1 MNADT
6 APPKAKVM
14 LVEDDNSLRQI
25 YADTLTA
32 EGFTVVSAPD
42 GEAALALAVK
52 EKPDLIVA
60 DIMMPKVSGFDMIDI
75 LRSTP
80 ETKDAKI
87 IMMTAL
93 SQAEDKQRA
102 EQLGADKYL
111 VKSQVTIEDFAQVVR
126 DMLTQTEAET
136 NTAVSSMAS
145 DSNLAPA
152 KPPTVTPPASADI
165 PVATPPSPT
174 PEPTAT
180 DAPVLSSSN
189 GPTPIPVQIA
199 DKPSDNTTQ
208 VSDTTKPTAATPN
221 EDEMKGQIDQFIAS
235 NPTLSSSAEAP
246 KPANGSTTPKP
257 ATSIPVTTP
266 DEPAGTPGTATEAKI
281 EKPSTAAADAVDK
294 LMADTNGTDKDEPQA
309 AAKGYVSAQDDSS
322 EPQQSMAH
330 TKRIEP
336 ISDVNDTKPDI
347 SQLLSANADHEEPA
361 PPPVNTVIQPNNGSS
376 ELQAGASNP
385 SDVAL

>member
-152 KPPTVTPPASADI
+152 EPPTVAPPASADI
-165 PVATPPSPT
+165 PVTAPPSPT
-174 PEPTAT
+174 PEPTTA
-180 DAPVLSSSN
+180 DAPTPPIN
-189 GPTPIPVQIA
+189 GPTPIPVQTS
-199 DKPSDNTTQ
+199 DEPNDNTAQT
-208 VSDTTKPTAATPN
+208 DNATTSTATTPN

-235 NPTLSSSAEAP
+235 NPTLSSSAEET
-246 KPANGSTTPKP
+246 KPANDSTIPKP
-257 ATSIPVTTP
+257 ATSILVTTP
-266 DEPAGTPGTATEAKI
+266 DEPASTPTTATKDKV
-281 EKPSTAAADAVDK
+281 EKPDTSAADAVDK
-294 LMADTNGTDKDEPQA
+294 LMADTNGADKDEPQA
-309 AAKGYVSAQDDSS
+309 TTKGYVSTQDDSS

-336 ISDVNDTKPDI
+336 ISDVNDNKPDI
-347 SQLLSANADHEEPA
+347 NQLLSASADHEEPA
-361 PPPVNTVIQPNNGSS
+361 PPPVNTVIQPNNGNGGNDDSTP
-376 ELQAGASNP
+376 NNI
-385 SDVAL
+385 AL